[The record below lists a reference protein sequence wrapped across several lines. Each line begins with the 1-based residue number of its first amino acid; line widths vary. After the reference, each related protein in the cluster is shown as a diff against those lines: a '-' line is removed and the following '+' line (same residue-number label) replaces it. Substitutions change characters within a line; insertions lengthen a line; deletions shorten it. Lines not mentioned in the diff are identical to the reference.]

1 MTHGMM
7 LADLMLA
14 GLRPYLIGTA
24 IGLGVGLERD
34 WSNRGAEQQA
44 AGSRTFAL
52 LGLTGVLTRS
62 FSMTFAVVGAAI
74 VGALLVAGYVRT
86 ASTDKGATTETA
98 AFAVFLL
105 GATAWTDAELAVGL
119 AVVVAVLLASRTPL
133 HRLAREVVTET
144 EVTDALRFFVIAFV
158 VLPLLPDRAM
168 GPYGVLNPSKIWLLV
183 VAVTGL
189 GWVGYV
195 AVRALG
201 PTRGL
206 LITGFAGG
214 FISAT
219 ATTAALGRRA
229 RVDPA
234 LRSSA
239 VAGALLA
246 SGATFIQLGLVT
258 AVANRSV
265 MLRLLPTL
273 AAGTLTIA
281 AESFALYRMDRR
293 TTAKHLAVTELAPAE
308 PASGTPR
315 PFALRPAV
323 VLAAVLTTVLLV
335 TRWGASV
342 AGTRGVLGAA
352 GIAGFA
358 DVHAAVLSVATLAG
372 TGSFSMRTTLL
383 AAGLALLTNTASK
396 VILAFAVGGRA
407 FGTRFTLLLAAPFAV
422 TSTVL
427 LLTLNA

>member
-1 MTHGMM
+1 MTRGMV

-14 GLRPYLIGTA
+14 GFRPYLIGTA

-34 WSNRGAEQQA
+34 WSNRAREQQA

-62 FSMTFAVVGAAI
+62 FSMTFAMVGAAV

-119 AVVVAVLLASRTPL
+119 GVVVAVLLASRTSL

-144 EVTDALRFFVIAFV
+144 EITDALRFFVIAFV

-201 PTRGL
+201 PERGL

-234 LRSSA
+234 IRSSA

-273 AAGTLTIA
+273 AAGTVTIA
-281 AESFALYRMDRR
+281 AESFAWYRIERR
-293 TTAKHLAVTELAPAE
+293 STGAHLAVTELASAE

-323 VLAAVLTTVLLV
+323 VLAAALTTVLLV
-335 TRWGASV
+335 TRWGSSV
-342 AGTRGVLGAA
+342 AGTSGVLGAA

-358 DVHAAVLSVATLAG
+358 DVHASVLSVATLAG
-372 TGSFSMRTTLL
+372 AGSLSMHTTLL
-383 AAGLALLTNTASK
+383 AAGLALLTNTTSK

-407 FGTRFTLLLAAPFAV
+407 FGTRFTLLLAAPFVV

-427 LLTLNA
+427 LLSLNA